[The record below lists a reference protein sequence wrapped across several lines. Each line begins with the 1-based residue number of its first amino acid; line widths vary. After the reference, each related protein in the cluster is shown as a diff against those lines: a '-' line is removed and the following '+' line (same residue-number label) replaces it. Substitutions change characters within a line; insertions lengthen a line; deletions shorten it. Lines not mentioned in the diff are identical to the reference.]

1 MNFDKLFELGKA
13 KGIEALQ
20 VYYSADTEFEIEVFN
35 GSVEKYAIADSAKLG
50 VKGIYDGK
58 MGTVSTEVLSEDEFD
73 FLVESIIASAKA
85 IDSEDEVFIYEGD
98 ESYPTIEGLYN
109 PELYEIT
116 AKEKIDT
123 VKKFEEMIKAKD
135 ERINMVQAFYGEGT
149 TKVLIQNSKGLKLE
163 KLVNNSVLGAF
174 IIASDG
180 KDQRTTYEYKQTN
193 KFEDFDLETMAVN
206 GAKEACDQLGASPVD
221 SGEYEILLKNSASSS
236 LLTPHIS
243 MFSSESVQRN
253 VSLLKGKIGESIGSE
268 LVTLVDDPFMKNSS
282 RSGAFDDEGVATQY
296 KELINKGELTGY
308 LYNLKTAKK
317 DNTKSTGNGF
327 NRGIV
332 PTNFYF
338 VPGELD
344 FEQEV
349 KKMKKGLIITDL
361 AGTHAGCNPIS
372 GDFSLQASGF
382 LVEEGEIVK
391 PVALITVAGNYLNL
405 LKDVTGV
412 CSDLKFNFGFVGS
425 PTLKIKSLKVSGK

>member
-13 KGIEALQ
+13 KGIEDLQ
-20 VYYSADTEFEIEVFN
+20 VYYSADTEFEIEVFK
-35 GSVEKYAIADSAKLG
+35 GSVEKYAISDSARLS

-58 MGTVSTEVLSEDEFD
+58 MGTVSTEVLGDEEFD
-73 FLVESIIASAKA
+73 FLVDSIIASAKA

-98 ESYPTIEGLYN
+98 ESYPEVEGLFN
-109 PELYEIT
+109 SKLQEIS
-116 AKEKIDT
+116 AKEKIEA
-123 VKKFEEMIKAKD
+123 VQNFEKLVISKD

-163 KLVNNSVLGAF
+163 KLVNNAVLGAF

-193 KFEDFDLETMAVN
+193 AFEDFDLEKMASN
-206 GAKEACDQLGASPVD
+206 GAEEACAQLGATPVE

-236 LLTPHIS
+236 LLGPHIS
-243 MFSSESVQRN
+243 MFSAESVQRN
-253 VSLLKGKIGESIGSE
+253 VSLLKGKIGEVIGSD
-268 LVTLVDDPFMKNSS
+268 LVTLVDDPFMKNSAK
-282 RSGAFDDEGVATQY
+282 SGAFDDEGVATKR
-296 KELINKGELTGY
+296 KELIKNGELTGY

-317 DNTKSTGNGF
+317 DNVKSTGNGF

-344 FEQEV
+344 FDQEV
-349 KKMKKGLIITDL
+349 KNMKKGLVITDL

-382 LVEEGEIVK
+382 LVENGEIVK
-391 PVALITVAGNYLNL
+391 PVALITVAGNYLTL
-405 LKDVTGV
+405 LQDVTGV
-412 CSDLKFNFGFVGS
+412 CSDLKFSFGFIGS
-425 PTLKIKSLKVSGK
+425 PSLKIKSLKVSGK